1 MKSVEFPFVA
11 ARGFLATIFTAF
23 LIMAIL
29 LTLTIRWLLQVA
41 RTDVEGDAF
50 LVSSKVSV
58 MVNRHDNLAQ
68 LLAKEWEIEDNPVL
82 FKTYASLI
90 NRESSLA
97 PQIAIADS
105 KGLVVQSSRPGSVGV
120 DISDREH
127 FRVHAENRVDGLYV
141 SDPVIGRTTNRSS
154 IQFTHRIDR
163 YGSFAGIVSLSLSP
177 DALFV
182 TDTAHRNGS
191 TGTMFDRPQI
201 QVLVSSRNT
210 RLAILATE
218 KPPDRFD
225 DWAAKV
231 VSDARSTSGNSASKF
246 FLHGLSIWRV
256 GARVIPDTNIV
267 VLVASTSYRF
277 VLIGTTMLSIAVFA
291 LGWIVVLLYMA
302 AQSAHRE
309 STAAFS
315 EFLEKLLYHVPTRI
329 GLFDAEG
336 ALIFSNR
343 QNFFTSAVHYV
354 RRDKSQPLE
363 PVVDDMNEVDRPE
376 FLKWY
381 HARRDSDFGGS
392 DSGYLYWIRKPE
404 KSDVAIVLKW
414 TRIEAAG
421 KTMECWT
428 ALDVTELM
436 QAQLFVQ
443 HSAKLALIGEMAA
456 GLAHEINQPLNVIA
470 LASQNLVDLLATSC
484 NACQRFGNTEKIN
497 RKLEKIGR
505 QIERAA
511 KIINNLRI
519 FSRRDRL
526 EVEKLD
532 IPEQWGIAVDFVGHL
547 LKHDVIALDT
557 TIHPGKI
564 EAVVN
569 RGALQQIFVNLLT
582 NACDS
587 VASCRRLGEG
597 HIGCSIKSDERT
609 GSAVITIEDNGAGF
623 PKIVLDRLF
632 EPFVTTKPRGKGTG
646 LGLSIA
652 HNIISEMG
660 GSISVANKAPRTIE
674 NDREIPQPA
683 GAVVTVIL
691 PLAKAGTR

>member
-1 MKSVEFPFVA
+1 MN
-11 ARGFLATIFTAF
+11 
-23 LIMAIL
+23 MA
-29 LTLTIRWLLQVA
+29 
-41 RTDVEGDAF
+41 D
-50 LVSSKVSV
+50 
-58 MVNRHDNLAQ
+58 H
-68 LLAKEWEIEDNPVL
+68 
-82 FKTYASLI
+82 
-90 NRESSLA
+90 
-97 PQIAIADS
+97 
-105 KGLVVQSSRPGSVGV
+105 
-120 DISDREH
+120 
-127 FRVHAENRVDGLYV
+127 
-141 SDPVIGRTTNRSS
+141 
-154 IQFTHRIDR
+154 
-163 YGSFAGIVSLSLSP
+163 
-177 DALFV
+177 
-182 TDTAHRNGS
+182 
-191 TGTMFDRPQI
+191 
-201 QVLVSSRNT
+201 
-210 RLAILATE
+210 
-218 KPPDRFD
+218 
-225 DWAAKV
+225 
-231 VSDARSTSGNSASKF
+231 
-246 FLHGLSIWRV
+246 
-256 GARVIPDTNIV
+256 
-267 VLVASTSYRF
+267 
-277 VLIGTTMLSIAVFA
+277 
-291 LGWIVVLLYMA
+291 
-302 AQSAHRE
+302 
-309 STAAFS
+309 
-315 EFLEKLLYHVPTRI
+315 
-329 GLFDAEG
+329 
-336 ALIFSNR
+336 
-343 QNFFTSAVHYV
+343 
-354 RRDKSQPLE
+354 
-363 PVVDDMNEVDRPE
+363 PE

-381 HARRDSDFGGS
+381 RGKRDGDLAGS
-392 DSGYLYWIRKPE
+392 DPGYLYWVREPNNP
-404 KSDVAIVLKW
+404 DVAIVLKW

-436 QAQLFVQ
+436 QAQLIVQ

-470 LASQNLVDLLATSC
+470 LASQNLVDMLATSC

-547 LKHDVIALDT
+547 LKQDLIALDT

-587 VASCRRLGEG
+587 VVSCRRLGEG
-597 HIGCSIKSDERT
+597 RIGCSIKSDERT

-652 HNIISEMG
+652 HNIVSEFG
-660 GSISVANKAPRTIE
+660 GSMSVANLPPRPTE
-674 NDREIPQPA
+674 NVSWTPQPA
-683 GAVVTVIL
+683 GAVVTVTL